1 MDFRAEVE
9 QAGKTATGI
18 TVPDGVVEALGAGK
32 RPAVLVTVKGATFAT
47 TIGSMGGKYMIPVSA
62 ERRALTGVGPGDVVD
77 VTLEV
82 ETGTREVAVPDDFA
96 AALKALPDARSFFDG
111 LAPGQRKA
119 FVTPITEAKAPE
131 TRRRRIDK
139 AVAAL
144 AEGKKRV

>member
-9 QAGKTATGI
+9 QAGRTATGI
-18 TVPDGVVEALGAGK
+18 TVPDEVIEALGAGR
-32 RPAVLVTVKGATFAT
+32 RPSVLVTINGATFAT
-47 TIGSMGGKYMIPVSA
+47 TIGSMGGQYKIPVSA
-62 ERRALTGVGPGDVVD
+62 ERRTLTGVGPGDVVD

-82 ETGTREVAVPDDFA
+82 ESGTRDVPVPADFA
-96 AALKALPDARSFFDG
+96 AALAARPVARMFFDG

-119 FVTPITEAKAPE
+119 FVTPITGAKADD
-131 TRRRRIDK
+131 TRRRRIDQ